1 MYNELRLDRK
11 MLRSISMAEAQS
23 FEEQFAHRFSEQDEE
38 YQKYLQQPEVQP
50 PVVEAWR
57 SRDTRFQDS
66 RHHRGGGGWGQRS
79 HDRRYGGHQ
88 NSYNQRPRYDR
99 Y

>member
-1 MYNELRLDRK
+1 
-11 MLRSISMAEAQS
+11 MAEAQS